1 MDPLT
6 ALAAFNASYAVVK
19 TAAENAGEIGQIIS
33 GIGKMMSAKQSV
45 ETAVAPED
53 ESKSNLELYAAKV
66 EMEQKWE
73 EVKQLLIW
81 TGHWHKYEQ
90 FVADRTQKRKDDE
103 LKAIKERVAKRR
115 LYKDIAI
122 IVGGVL
128 ATIGIIVAFLWAI
141 SHAKA

>member
-19 TAAENAGEIGQIIS
+19 AAAENAGEIGQIIS

-115 LYKDIAI
+115 MYKDIAI
-122 IVGGVL
+122 IAGGVL